1 MTAAEVFYRI
11 HKPYCLE
18 HLGGNRWVLLNRY
31 YKPLGMDTKKHI
43 DYLPHAIE
51 IKQNLP
57 VEKITW
63 NWTGMLDNRG
73 IIYLYNDSC
82 PPWKNKES
90 KTKYKERLQALESA
104 TGPITVIAQPETN

>member
-1 MTAAEVFYRI
+1 MQLKSSKIFLWRR
-11 HKPYCLE
+11 L
-18 HLGGNRWVLLNRY
+18 LGIG
-31 YKPLGMDTKKHI
+31 
-43 DYLPHAIE
+43 
-51 IKQNLP
+51 Q
-57 VEKITW
+57 
-63 NWTGMLDNRG
+63 GMLDNRG